1 MLTQIARRLFAGI
14 LTMLV
19 VAAVA
24 FGIFRHLGDP
34 VVTMAGLEAPQE
46 EREAM
51 RRQLGLDEP
60 QMLQFGRFVL
70 NVLQGN
76 FGISYNSARSVSS
89 LIAERLPATLELVFV
104 ASALSLTLGIALGIY
119 TGLNPGTWLTRAILT
134 ASLVGISLPTFVTG
148 TLLIYV
154 FTLQLGWL
162 PSFGRGEL
170 VDLGGWS
177 SGLFTKTGWQ
187 SIIMPAV
194 TLALFQVTLIQRL
207 TRAEMMEV
215 ARADFVRFCRARGL
229 SHRTV
234 YLRHALRNALL
245 PVITI
250 AGLNIGAVIGFS
262 VVTETIFQ
270 WPGMSLL
277 FIDAVRFSDVPVLS
291 AYLILIALI
300 FTLINISID
309 LLYVAI
315 DPRLRG
321 RGPGL
326 AAHGS

>member
-1 MLTQIARRLFAGI
+1 MLTQIARRLFAGL

-19 VAAVA
+19 VGIVA
-24 FGIFRHLGDP
+24 FGIFRYLGDP
-34 VVTMAGLEAPQE
+34 VVSMAGLEATQA
-46 EREAM
+46 ERDVM
-51 RRQLGLDEP
+51 RAQLGLDDS
-60 QMLQFGRFVL
+60 QFVQFGRFM
-70 NVLQGN
+70 GN
-76 FGISYNSARSVSS
+76 ALRGEFGISYHSARSVSS

-104 ASALSLTLGIALGIY
+104 ASALSLSLGIALGVY
-119 TGLNPGTWLTRAILT
+119 TGLNANTMASRIILT
-134 ASLVGISLPTFVTG
+134 LSLVGISLPTFVTG

-154 FTLQLGWL
+154 FAVQLNWL

-170 VDLGGWS
+170 VQLGWWS
-177 SGLFTKTGWQ
+177 SGLFTKTGLQ
-187 SIIMPAV
+187 SVIMPAV

-229 SHRTV
+229 FYRAV
-234 YLRHALRNALL
+234 YLRHALKNALL

-277 FIDAVRFSDVPVLS
+277 FMDAVRFSDVPVLS

-300 FTLINISID
+300 FTIINVTID
-309 LLYVAI
+309 VLYVVI
-315 DPRLRG
+315 DPRLRVQAQAG
-321 RGPGL
+321 
-326 AAHGS
+326 AALGS